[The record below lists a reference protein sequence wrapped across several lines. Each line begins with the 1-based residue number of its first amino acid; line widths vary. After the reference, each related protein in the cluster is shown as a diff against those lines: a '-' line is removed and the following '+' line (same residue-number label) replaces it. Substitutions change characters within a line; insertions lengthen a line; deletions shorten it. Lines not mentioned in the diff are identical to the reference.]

1 MGGGGDTGVHCC
13 AHSGILEELLS
24 VFDNQVVWFE
34 CCLSILCDGLCE
46 FQLRFMA
53 RNTVLC
59 GTKMS
64 YAFLLI
70 MNGTPSHMSNGQ
82 NHFKQEVCKQQENSI
97 MSQKRFD
104 TAHWV
109 TFSKSLDF

>member
-1 MGGGGDTGVHCC
+1 MLHANLKAVFSPQIASMCGAGGDTGVHCC

-34 CCLSILCDGLCE
+34 CCLSTLCDGLCE

-64 YAFLLI
+64 YAFLI
-70 MNGTPSHMSNGQ
+70 MNRAPSHMSNGQ
-82 NHFKQEVCKQQENSI
+82 NH
-97 MSQKRFD
+97 
-104 TAHWV
+104 
-109 TFSKSLDF
+109 